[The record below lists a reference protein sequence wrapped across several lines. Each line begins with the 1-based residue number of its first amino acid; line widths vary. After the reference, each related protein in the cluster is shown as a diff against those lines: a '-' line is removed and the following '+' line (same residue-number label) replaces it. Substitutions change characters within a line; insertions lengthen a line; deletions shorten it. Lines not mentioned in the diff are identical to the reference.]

1 MSMDKKELLEKIFQ
15 QTGEL
20 LCDEETKDLL
30 LGKKVNP
37 LFINQKPTL
46 VERITD
52 LIARIA
58 GSWFFIIGFALMWVL
73 WIFINMRMKQNAVDP
88 YPFIL
93 LNLILSCLSAFQAPL
108 IMMSQNRQ
116 DQKDR
121 NQAKEDYIT
130 NLKSKIMIE
139 EIYEQLQELGK
150 NQKEILEKLKFIENN
165 LQKK

>member
-58 GSWFFIIGFALMWVL
+58 GSWFFIISFTLMLVL

>member
-58 GSWFFIIGFALMWVL
+58 GSWFFIIGFALMLVL

>member
-1 MSMDKKELLEKIFQ
+1 MDKKELLEKIFQ

-58 GSWFFIIGFALMWVL
+58 GSWFFIIGFALMLVL

>member
-58 GSWFFIIGFALMWVL
+58 GSWFFIIGFALMLVL

-139 EIYEQLQELGK
+139 
-150 NQKEILEKLKFIENN
+150 
-165 LQKK
+165 

>member
-1 MSMDKKELLEKIFQ
+1 MDKKELLEKIFQ

-58 GSWFFIIGFALMWVL
+58 GSCFFIIGFASMLAL

>member
-52 LIARIA
+52 LIACIA
-58 GSWFFIIGFALMWVL
+58 GSWFFIISFALMLAL
-73 WIFINMRMKQNAVDP
+73 WIFINMRMKQNAIDP

-150 NQKEILEKLKFIENN
+150 NQKDILEKIKFTENN

>member
-1 MSMDKKELLEKIFQ
+1 MDKKELLEKIFQ

-58 GSWFFIIGFALMWVL
+58 GSWFFIISFTLMLVL

>member
-58 GSWFFIIGFALMWVL
+58 GSWFFIISFALMLVL

>member
-1 MSMDKKELLEKIFQ
+1 
-15 QTGEL
+15 
-20 LCDEETKDLL
+20 
-30 LGKKVNP
+30 
-37 LFINQKPTL
+37 
-46 VERITD
+46 
-52 LIARIA
+52 
-58 GSWFFIIGFALMWVL
+58 
-73 WIFINMRMKQNAVDP
+73 
-88 YPFIL
+88 
-93 LNLILSCLSAFQAPL
+93 
-108 IMMSQNRQ
+108 MMSQNRQ

>member
-1 MSMDKKELLEKIFQ
+1 
-15 QTGEL
+15 
-20 LCDEETKDLL
+20 
-30 LGKKVNP
+30 
-37 LFINQKPTL
+37 
-46 VERITD
+46 
-52 LIARIA
+52 
-58 GSWFFIIGFALMWVL
+58 
-73 WIFINMRMKQNAVDP
+73 MKQNAVDP

>member
-1 MSMDKKELLEKIFQ
+1 MDKKELLEKIFQ

-58 GSWFFIIGFALMWVL
+58 GSWFYIIGFASMLAL

-93 LNLILSCLSAFQAPL
+93 LNLISVLPNATSSNNP
-108 IMMSQNRQ
+108 N
-116 DQKDR
+116 
-121 NQAKEDYIT
+121 NQYI
-130 NLKSKIMIE
+130 L
-139 EIYEQLQELGK
+139 
-150 NQKEILEKLKFIENN
+150 
-165 LQKK
+165 